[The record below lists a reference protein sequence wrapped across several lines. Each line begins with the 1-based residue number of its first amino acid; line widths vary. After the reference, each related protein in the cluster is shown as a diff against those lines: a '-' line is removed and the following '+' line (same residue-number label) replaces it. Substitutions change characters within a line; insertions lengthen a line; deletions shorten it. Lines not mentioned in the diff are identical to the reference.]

1 MSEASDVTGFQ
12 GLPGLAAHP
21 WAYPAFEVLHIVG
34 IALLVGNLVL
44 LELRVWGL
52 APELPLRPLAR
63 LSLLLA
69 LGGFGLLATTGLLMF
84 ATRPNE
90 LLANR
95 AFTLKLGL
103 IMLAGLNAGFFHA
116 RGSLARLDRTARV
129 QTALSLGLWL
139 AVIICGRSIAYL

>member
-1 MSEASDVTGFQ
+1 VPETSLDTGFT

-21 WAYPAFEVLHIVG
+21 WAYPALEVLHIVG

-63 LSLLLA
+63 LSLSLAACGFSLLA
-69 LGGFGLLATTGLLMF
+69 FSGFFMF
-84 ATRPNE
+84 ATQPGE

-95 AFTLKLGL
+95 AFTIKLGL
-103 IMLAGLNAGFFHA
+103 IMAAGLNAGWFHA
-116 RGSLARLDRTARV
+116 RGGIERPDRIARA

-139 AVIICGRSIAYL
+139 AVIICGRWIAYS

>member
-1 MSEASDVTGFQ
+1 MAETSSTPGFV
-12 GLPGLAAHP
+12 GLPGLATHP
-21 WAYPAFEVLHIVG
+21 WAYPALEVLHIVG

-63 LSLLLA
+63 LSLSLA
-69 LGGFGLLATTGLLMF
+69 VAGFGLLAITGLLMF

-95 AFTLKLGL
+95 SFTLKLGL

-116 RGSLARLDRTARV
+116 RDSLAHPDLTARLLM
-129 QTALSLGLWL
+129 ALSMGLWL
-139 AVIICGRSIAYL
+139 AVIACGRWIAY